1 MHELR
6 IGEEQIMLTDSNA
19 SPDRRDGGDAE
30 RVTWNKEV
38 VKWT

>member
-30 RVTWNKEV
+30 RVTYKQKERSI
-38 VKWT
+38 